1 MKKITLEK
9 VLWSLRDMQTV
20 VTVPEPVASRA
31 RRSIEAMLSIT

>member
-20 VTVPEPVASRA
+20 IQVPEPIALRA
-31 RRSIEAMLSIT
+31 RRSIDAMLAIR